1 MRLQLRAN
9 YCRIAHG
16 IGGRG
21 IDHMYENARAR
32 GVSQEGEPEPRAD
45 GCPLNQSRKVGN
57 GWSTAVVNA
66 QFKNAQVRL
75 KGGEG
80 VVANL
85 WLCRRECS
93 EEGRLPSVRQSDKA
107 NVSDQSE
114 LKSHLA
120 QFARLPFLCVSR
132 RLMRCRGEV
141 RIAESAAAAA
151 HQQHMLF
158 SRNEVRN
165 QVPTLCIK
173 DCRAR
178 RHTNDQVTPSLA
190 VRRFVPALARV
201 TRYIPAL
208 HLKVAQG
215 CLPCI
220 NRDVDAA
227 AASTVA
233 AIRAAARYV

>member
-1 MRLQLRAN
+1 
-9 YCRIAHG
+9 
-16 IGGRG
+16 
-21 IDHMYENARAR
+21 MYENARTR
-32 GVSQEGEPEPRAD
+32 GVSQEGEAESRAD

-66 QFKNAQVRL
+66 QFKNAKVRL
-75 KGGEG
+75 KGSEG

-85 WLCRRECS
+85 WLGRRKRGK
-93 EEGRLPSVRQSDKA
+93 EGGLPCVRQPNEA

-114 LKSHLA
+114 LESHLT

-132 RLMRCRGEV
+132 RLMCCRGEV
-141 RIAESAAAAA
+141 RIPETAAATTN
-151 HQQHMLF
+151 QQHMLL

-165 QVPTLCIK
+165 QVSTLCIK

-178 RHTNDQVTPSLA
+178 RHTNDQVTPSLT

-215 CLPCI
+215 GLPRI
-220 NRDVDAA
+220 NRNVDAA
-227 AASTVA
+227 ASSTVA
-233 AIRAAARYV
+233 AIRAATRYMRLTTHR